1 MCLEDNSSAKLLPKS
16 IKNLT
21 RAKLFEQTCHLLVF
35 TIEKLDHMFF
45 PKLMILQIKN

>member
-1 MCLEDNSSAKLLPKS
+1 MCLEDNSSAKLLPQS

-21 RAKLFEQTCHLLVF
+21 RAKLFGQILVF